1 MHGNGTDIDGICKE
15 YQKPGA
21 SLLSCSMK
29 FFCSQETVRK
39 ILIENGIP
47 VNRQGSKAYGRKLT
61 PYLTGDEILF
71 RDRSG
76 RVIAR
81 CQNVEIVA
89 PL

>member
-1 MHGNGTDIDGICKE
+1 MHGTGADIDGICKE

-39 ILIENGIP
+39 ILIENSIP
-47 VNRQGSKAYGRKLT
+47 INPRGSKAYGRKLT
-61 PYLTGDEILF
+61 PYLVENDVLF

-76 RVIAR
+76 KVCVKCRD
-81 CQNVEIVA
+81 VEIVA
-89 PL
+89 P